1 MQMPVN
7 QRPPPVRRPLRACL
21 FYAGYAATTILWAS
35 VSLVVGWALPPRPR
49 FQFVIGV
56 WTRAVLLWLRLTCGV
71 TVEVAGKGNIP
82 TRPCI
87 VLAHHESTWETLFL
101 QTLFHPQA
109 TLIKRELLWI
119 PFFGWA
125 FALAKPIAID
135 RRSPRTALGKL
146 VKTGCSRLAEGFWVL
161 LFPEGTRMP
170 PGQVGPFQPGG
181 AILAAAAGAEVV
193 IVAHNA
199 GQCWPAHR
207 LSKRP
212 GVIQVRISPPI
223 ATAGRTSRQ
232 INDQAR
238 TTMAELMADLSRQ
251 EPWGCAPR

>member
-1 MQMPVN
+1 MSASVATCGLA
-7 QRPPPVRRPLRACL
+7 LRACL
-21 FYAGYAATTILWAS
+21 FYAGYAAATILWAS
-35 VSLVVGWALPPRPR
+35 VSLAVGWMLPPGLR

-71 TVEVAGKGNIP
+71 RAEVAGKANIP
-82 TRPCI
+82 ARPCV

-135 RRSPRTALGKL
+135 RGSPRKALGKL
-146 VKTGCSRLAEGFWVL
+146 IKTGRSRLAEGFWVL
-161 LFPEGTRMP
+161 LFPEGTRMAS
-170 PGQVGPFQPGG
+170 GEVGPFQPGG
-181 AILAAAAGAEVV
+181 AALAAAAGADVV

-199 GQCWPAHR
+199 GRCWPAHR
-207 LSKRP
+207 LNKRP
-212 GVIQVRISPPI
+212 GIIRVRISRPV
-223 ATAGRTSRQ
+223 AAAGRSSKQ

-238 TTMAELMADLSRQ
+238 AIMAELMADLDR
-251 EPWGCAPR
+251 